1 MKTIIEAKSGLHFD
15 LDELAAINIYKLKVI
30 IWLKGN
36 GEFVAG
42 EFADKASAQAYRD
55 ELVKVWIGD
64 DEADDLH

>member
-1 MKTIIEAKSGLHFD
+1 MKTIIEAKTGLYFD

-42 EFADKASAQAYRD
+42 EFADKESAQAYRD
-55 ELVKVWIGD
+55 ALVKVCG
-64 DEADDLH
+64 